1 MATRISLIH
10 AALTRE
16 QEGFSSAV
24 TQGLLGT
31 KKSCLIRIA
40 QAAREASLPQIA
52 LKSITSALNLE
63 EKGNPHFDTS
73 YEFAHVLWAH
83 REETMAIEHVGRL
96 MSNLDDLSPITQA
109 NSLSQQV
116 TYLCVQ

>member
-10 AALTRE
+10 AAQTR
-16 QEGFSSAV
+16 QMGSLSSAV
-24 TQGLLGT
+24 THGLLST

-63 EKGNPHFDTS
+63 GRGNPHFDTS

-83 REETMAIEHVGRL
+83 REETMAIEHVDRL
-96 MSNLDDLSPITQA
+96 LSNLDNLSPTTQA

-116 TYLCVQ
+116 SKR